1 MENTPQSL
9 LETARAH
16 ATAPDFTCTFN
27 DKVNGTGPLSGLNVA
42 VKDLFDVRGYVTRA
56 GSVVRKD
63 TAPAMQDA
71 TAVERLRQSG
81 AGLIGHA
88 NMTEF
93 AYSGLGLNPHYGT
106 PLTPLRAGCIA
117 GGSTSGG
124 ASAVARG
131 VADVALGTDT
141 GGSARIPA
149 AFCGLYGFKPT
160 AQTIPRDGAVALSHS
175 LDSVGIMSREASLL
189 RPVLNTLRDTPLTDA
204 AMPSAVIVPENFGL
218 DDLDAEV
225 ADAFETALA
234 KLGAAG
240 ISVRRLSLDIFEQY
254 RAIPVWQFSAVES
267 RAHHGAYF
275 DQAHGDLDPRVASRM
290 ARADGLSAIDFSRT
304 LAAREALTVDA
315 ARIFA
320 DTPLVL
326 PTVAIMPPK
335 LDDLHDDATYD
346 RINLMALRNTS
357 FGNLIDGCSVSL
369 PISSHPGAG
378 MMITASAGQDSKLLK
393 MTEALQGRL

>member
-9 LETARAH
+9 LEAARAR

-27 DKVNGTGPLSGLNVA
+27 DVVSGTGPLSGLNVA

-56 GSVVRKD
+56 GSLVRKD
-63 TAPAMQDA
+63 TLP
-71 TAVERLRQSG
+71 AVEDAKAVARLRNSG

-93 AYSGLGLNPHYGT
+93 AYSGLGLNPHFGT
-106 PLTPLRAGCIA
+106 PLTPLREGCIA

-149 AFCGLYGFKPT
+149 AFCGLFGLKPS

-175 LDSVGIMSREASLL
+175 LDSVGILTREAGLL
-189 RPVLNTLRDTPLTDA
+189 RPVLNVLCDTPVLEA
-204 AMPSAVIVPENFGL
+204 VMPRAVIVPENFGM

-225 ADAFETALA
+225 ADAFEATLST
-234 KLGAAG
+234 LSAAG
-240 ISVRRLSLDIFEQY
+240 VSVRRLKLDIFDRY
-254 RAIPVWQFSAVES
+254 RTLPVWQFSSVES
-267 RAHHGAYF
+267 RAHHGTYF
-275 DQAHGDLDPRVASRM
+275 ENAHDDLDPRVASRM
-290 ARADGLSAIDFSRT
+290 ARADGVTGIDYART
-304 LAAREALTVDA
+304 LAAREALIA
-315 ARIFA
+315 EAMQLFG
-320 DTPLVL
+320 DTPLVM

-335 LDDLHDDATYD
+335 LDDLNDDATYD
-346 RINLMALRNTS
+346 RINLLALRNTS
-357 FGNLIDGCSVSL
+357 FANLINGCSVSL

-378 MMITASAGQDSKLLK
+378 LMITASTGRDAMLVT
-393 MTEALQGRL
+393 MAETLQGTL

>member
-9 LETARAH
+9 LDTARAN
-16 ATAPDFTCTFN
+16 ATAPDFTCTFT
-27 DKVNGTGPLSGLNVA
+27 DKVNDTGPLSGLNVA

-63 TAPAMQDA
+63 TAPATQDA

-189 RPVLNTLRDTPLTDA
+189 RPVLNTLRDTPLADA

-254 RAIPVWQFSAVES
+254 RTIPVWQFSAVES

-304 LAAREALTVDA
+304 LAAREALTVEA
-315 ARIFA
+315 AQIFG

-335 LDDLHDDATYD
+335 LDDLNDDATYD
-346 RINLMALRNTS
+346 RINLLALRNTS

-378 MMITASAGQDSKLLK
+378 LMITASTGQDAKLLR
-393 MTEALQGRL
+393 MAEALQGRL

>member
-9 LETARAH
+9 LETARAR
-16 ATAPDFTCTFN
+16 ATAPDFTCTFT
-27 DKVNGTGPLSGLNVA
+27 DKVNDTGPLSGLNVA

-131 VADVALGTDT
+131 VADVALSTDT

-175 LDSVGIMSREASLL
+175 LDSVGIMAREASLL
-189 RPVLNTLRDTPLTDA
+189 RPVLNTLRDTPLANA
-204 AMPSAVIVPENFGL
+204 AIPSAVIVPENFGL

-240 ISVRRLSLDIFEQY
+240 ISIRRLSLDIFERY
-254 RAIPVWQFSAVES
+254 RTIPVWQYSAVES

-290 ARADGLSAIDFSRT
+290 TRADGLSAIDFSRT
-304 LAAREALTVDA
+304 LAAREVLTAQA
-315 ARIFA
+315 ARIFG

-346 RINLMALRNTS
+346 RINLLALRNTS

-378 MMITASAGQDSKLLK
+378 MMITASTGQDAKLLG

>member
-9 LETARAH
+9 LDTARAN
-16 ATAPDFTCTFN
+16 ATAPDFTCTFT
-27 DKVNGTGPLSGLNVA
+27 DKVNDTGPLAGLNVA

-63 TAPAMQDA
+63 TAPAMKDA

-81 AGLIGHA
+81 TGLIGHA

-160 AQTIPRDGAVALSHS
+160 AHTIPRDGAVALSHS

-218 DDLDAEV
+218 DDLDAEIT
-225 ADAFETALA
+225 DAFETALA

-304 LAAREALTVDA
+304 LAARDALIVEA
-315 ARIFA
+315 ARIFG

-346 RINLMALRNTS
+346 QINLLALRNTS

-369 PISSHPGAG
+369 PIASHPGAG
-378 MMITASAGQDSKLLK
+378 LMITASTGQDAKLLR